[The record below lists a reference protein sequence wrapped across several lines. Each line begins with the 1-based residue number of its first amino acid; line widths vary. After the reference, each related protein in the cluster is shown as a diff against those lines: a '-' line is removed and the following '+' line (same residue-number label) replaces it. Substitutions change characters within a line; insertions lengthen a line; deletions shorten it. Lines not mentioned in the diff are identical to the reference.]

1 MVKELFKKPLFVIGF
16 VYITLLFLAS
26 IIHWFYGAPVPVY
39 DLLYEDNKLTGAA
52 PHSPSELPPLGSD
65 RFGKDYLFL
74 LLKGAKMTIGFA
86 LAAAVL
92 RMIFSAGLGLFYA
105 FFLKR
110 TNKFITGLTEAFQY
124 LPTALLAYV
133 ILKPVLMQNE
143 FTRTF
148 AAGFWERIIFEL
160 LIFVIIAMPTIS
172 VLIGNETKMILERE
186 FIMGARV
193 IGAGR
198 WHTLKKHVMPHL
210 APKLWVNFGQQVIQ
224 VLVLL
229 VHLGL
234 LKLFLGGTMKHHLM
248 DNGFESFTA
257 EWSGLIGYSYAYL
270 DIQPWLPLVPL
281 GAFAI
286 TILAMN
292 YMIEGMKQVLIKDT
306 RVRRLR
312 KNVKPP
318 VQEPKPVLTQEDF
331 EFVDARKEM

>member
-1 MVKELFKKPLFVIGF
+1 MRELFKKPLFVIGF
-16 VYITLLFLAS
+16 SFIFLLFTAS
-26 IIHWFYGAPVPVY
+26 MIHWFYGAPVPEY
-39 DLLYEDNKLTGAA
+39 DLLYDDNKLTGAA
-52 PHSPSELPPLGSD
+52 PHSPSELPPLGTDQS
-65 RFGKDYLFL
+65 GKDYLYL

-86 LAAAVL
+86 FAAAFL

-110 TNKFITGLTEAFQY
+110 ANKFITGLTEAFQY
-124 LPTALLAYV
+124 LPIALLAYV

-143 FTRTF
+143 FNRTF
-148 AAGFWERIIFEL
+148 IAGFWERIIFEL
-160 LIFVIIAMPTIS
+160 IIFVIIAVPTIS
-172 VLIGNETKMILERE
+172 VLIGNETKILLERE
-186 FIMGARV
+186 FITGARV
-193 IGAGR
+193 IGTGR

-234 LKLFLGGTMKHHLM
+234 LKLFLGGTIKHTRVIES
-248 DNGFESFTA
+248 FESVTA

-306 RVRRLR
+306 RVRQLR
-312 KNVKPP
+312 KDVKSP
-318 VQEPKPVLTQEDF
+318 VKESKPELTKEDF
-331 EFVDARKEM
+331 QSVS

>member
-1 MVKELFKKPLFVIGF
+1 MIKELFKKPLFVIGF
-16 VYITLLFLAS
+16 SYIALLFLAS
-26 IIHWFYGAPVPVY
+26 MIHWFYGAPVPEY
-39 DLLYEDNKLTGAA
+39 DLLYEDHKLTGAA

-65 RFGKDYLFL
+65 RFGKDYLYL

-86 LAAAVL
+86 FVAAVL
-92 RMIFSAGLGLFYA
+92 RMIFSTGIGLFYA

-110 TNKFITGLTEAFQY
+110 ANKFITGLTEAFQY

-133 ILKPVLMQNE
+133 ILKPVLIQDE

-148 AAGFWERIIFEL
+148 TEGFWERMVFEL
-160 LIFVIIAMPTIS
+160 LIFVIIALPTIS

-186 FIMGARV
+186 FITGARV

-210 APKLWVNFGQQVIQ
+210 APKLWINFGQQVIQ

-234 LKLFLGGTMKHHLM
+234 LKLFLGGTLKHHLM
-248 DNGFESFTA
+248 DNGFESLTA

-292 YMIEGMKQVLIKDT
+292 YMIEGMKQALIKDT
-306 RVRRLR
+306 RVRKLR
-312 KNVKPP
+312 KDAILIERKATP
-318 VQEPKPVLTQEDF
+318 ELTKADF
-331 EFVDARKEM
+331 EKVS